1 MASTKASVAGVLF
14 GLLLTASAVFA
25 EQHDLAAA
33 APAAATCSTD
43 VLDTLF
49 NRSDPALLSNSYLA
63 LLISRYT
70 YPTAFGISSTAE
82 HTQDTYRELYSRKW
96 TALGAV
102 PGSLFFVDEDVPLAV
117 ISLLA
122 SRPEAHAVIFAT
134 KHDVW
139 VSFRGLTNIE
149 SGLGDSARFIPVNGT
164 FGAEGSP
171 NFLPVHGGFYSSFAS
186 VWPRVQQAVD
196 RAMQF
201 TQDPSRARVYLTG
214 HSMGAALA
222 TFAAMRL
229 VDSQVPVGGLYL
241 FGAPKMAQQPFVD
254 AFMDNG
260 LDLIT
265 FSWWNE
271 LDMIPGMSPPL
282 SRSALP
288 YVQLPVESTY
298 RIWQGKCL
306 KADGPTA
313 MQCPLSATGERCRFN
328 LNDHFAFTYVMKL
341 QDCLLDQ
348 PQVASSSC
356 LEQMIKATM

>member
-1 MASTKASVAGVLF
+1 MAPAGARD
-14 GLLLTASAVFA
+14 TAGQVHDPA
-25 EQHDLAAA
+25 ETAAA
-33 APAAATCSTD
+33 AAAVPAAPTCSAD
-43 VLDTLF
+43 VLNTLF
-49 NRSDPALLSNSYLA
+49 NREDPAVLSNSYLA

-70 YPTAFGISSTAE
+70 YPTAFGISSTAD
-82 HTQDTYRELYSRKW
+82 HTQVTYRELYARKW
-96 TALGAV
+96 TALGAA
-102 PGSLFFVDEDVPLAV
+102 PGSLFFVDEDVPLAL
-117 ISLLA
+117 ISLLT
-122 SRPEAHAVIFAT
+122 SQPEAHAVIFAT

-149 SGLGDSARFIPVNGT
+149 AGLGDSARFLPVNGT
-164 FGAEGSP
+164 FGPEGQP
-171 NFLPVHGGFYSSFAS
+171 RYLPVHGGFYSSFAA

-196 RAMQF
+196 QAMQY
-201 TQDPSRARVYLTG
+201 TQDPSQARVYLTG
-214 HSMGAALA
+214 HSMGAGLA
-222 TFAAMRL
+222 AFTAMRL
-229 VDSQVPVGGLYL
+229 VDAQVPVGGLYL
-241 FGAPKMAQQPFVD
+241 FGAPKMGQQSFID
-254 AFMDNG
+254 AFIANG

-313 MQCPLSATGERCRFN
+313 MQCPLTAVGERCRFN

-348 PQVASSSC
+348 PQITSSSC
-356 LEQMIKATM
+356 LGQILKATM